1 MAMSMASSSS
11 FAALKKYDVFISFR
25 GEDTRSGFTS
35 HLHAALCRNYIE
47 TYIDYRIQKG
57 DQVWAELLKAIKE
70 STLFLVIFS
79 KNYASSTWCLNELV
93 EIMECHKNG
102 QGVVVIPV
110 KQTGSYGTALAKH
123 KKQGNNDDKKMQNWK
138 NALFEAANLSGFHFT
153 TDRTESDLIEDIIR
167 VVLGKLNHQYTN
179 EVTSNFILDENYWS
193 IQSSIKLDSADV
205 QVIGLWGMG
214 GIGKTTLATAL
225 YNKVSFQYEGRCFLE
240 NVKEVSKSL
249 GINRTFNKLLS
260 KLLREDLDID
270 TPKVIPPMIRRRLK
284 RMKSFIVLDDVH
296 TSELLQNMIGVGH
309 GLIGAGSTV
318 IVTTRDSIVVTFL
331 IDCILLQNLPNLEII
346 DLTGSKKLIECPNV
360 SGSPNLK
367 HVKLEDCKSMSEVDS
382 SIFHLQKL
390 EGLLVTGCKSLKSL
404 SSNTCSPALR
414 HLYALN
420 CYNLKE
426 FSVPFASVDG
436 LDLGLSEW
444 DQNELP
450 SSLLHTKNLNRFL
463 FPLSDCLVN
472 LPENFSNEIWLLGQG
487 NCEQD
492 PFITLD
498 KVLSSPAFM
507 SLKKLFFAGIPNL
520 FEIPDSISLL
530 SSLETLELTD
540 MAIRSLPETIK
551 YLPQLNRVD
560 IYECKL
566 LQSIPALPQIIEKL
580 VVWNCQSLEKML
592 SSTGEAYDKPNCF
605 LFMVLLNCKKLDP
618 HSYQT
623 LLKVGR
629 NSIEI
634 IAELISIQ
642 GWNPERVIWNLLPTM
657 PGMEKWF
664 HYSSTQVSMTLEL
677 PSNLLGFAYY
687 LILSQGHMES
697 DVDFGCEC
705 YFDNSSGERVCITSV
720 TRGGFEVLGKET
732 SSFYM
737 MADHMVLWYDPV
749 ICKQII
755 DAVELTKANND
766 MNPKLTFTF
775 FIDKTLYD
783 EVAIKKCG
791 FHWIIYQKDSLHDEE
806 ETASLSDFE
815 SHDEEETSSSS
826 DFQSND
832 QEDGSKI
839 ISYLWYSLKELMH
852 IGFGVEHMNALFG
865 STEGKSNG

>member
-79 KNYASSTWCLNELV
+79 KKYASSTWCLNELV

-110 KQTGSYGTALAKH
+110 FYHVNPSYVRKQTGSYGTALAKH

-318 IVTTRDSIVVTFL
+318 IVTTRDRHVLESGGIDKIYEVTKMNSQNSLKLFSLNAFGIVLPKEGYVEL
-331 IDCILLQNLPNLEII
+331 SKRAIDYAKGNPLALKVL
-346 DLTGSKKLIECPNV
+346 GSSLC
-360 SGSPNLK
+360 
-367 HVKLEDCKSMSEVDS
+367 CKSEIEWNCALAKLKKNSNAEIDRILRWSCDELDDNEKNIFLDIACFFKGHERNSLTKILNECGFFAYIGISRLLDKALIRVDFENCIQMHDLIQEMGKQIVREECLKNPGQRSRLFDPKEVCDVLKNNRGSENVEA
-382 SIFHLQKL
+382 IFLDATELAHINLRPEAFEKMVNLRLLAFQDHKGIKSVSL
-390 EGLLVTGCKSLKSL
+390 PHGLDILPENLRYFSWDGYPLKSL
-404 SSNTCSPALR
+404 PSTFCPEMLVELSLKGSHVEKLWNEVLVSMI
-414 HLYALN
+414 HVFILYL
-420 CYNLKE
+420 
-426 FSVPFASVDG
+426 FSFCFDK
-436 LDLGLSEW
+436 GLS
-444 DQNELP
+444 
-450 SSLLHTKNLNRFL
+450 
-463 FPLSDCLVN
+463 
-472 LPENFSNEIWLLGQG
+472 
-487 NCEQD
+487 
-492 PFITLD
+492 
-498 KVLSSPAFM
+498 
-507 SLKKLFFAGIPNL
+507 
-520 FEIPDSISLL
+520 
-530 SSLETLELTD
+530 
-540 MAIRSLPETIK
+540 
-551 YLPQLNRVD
+551 
-560 IYECKL
+560 
-566 LQSIPALPQIIEKL
+566 
-580 VVWNCQSLEKML
+580 
-592 SSTGEAYDKPNCF
+592 
-605 LFMVLLNCKKLDP
+605 
-618 HSYQT
+618 
-623 LLKVGR
+623 
-629 NSIEI
+629 
-634 IAELISIQ
+634 
-642 GWNPERVIWNLLPTM
+642 
-657 PGMEKWF
+657 
-664 HYSSTQVSMTLEL
+664 
-677 PSNLLGFAYY
+677 
-687 LILSQGHMES
+687 IL
-697 DVDFGCEC
+697 
-705 YFDNSSGERVCITSV
+705 
-720 TRGGFEVLGKET
+720 
-732 SSFYM
+732 
-737 MADHMVLWYDPV
+737 
-749 ICKQII
+749 
-755 DAVELTKANND
+755 
-766 MNPKLTFTF
+766 
-775 FIDKTLYD
+775 
-783 EVAIKKCG
+783 
-791 FHWIIYQKDSLHDEE
+791 
-806 ETASLSDFE
+806 
-815 SHDEEETSSSS
+815 
-826 DFQSND
+826 
-832 QEDGSKI
+832 
-839 ISYLWYSLKELMH
+839 
-852 IGFGVEHMNALFG
+852 
-865 STEGKSNG
+865 